1 MEREHTFI
9 KTDENGHI
17 TKLFLQG
24 KEIFFRRDIWAGFQP
39 YMVLQGKNSS
49 VSMHRCG
56 EASFEGRAAGLE
68 FRLNYELDEE
78 LRVYFSVNNHTETAF
93 KPTTLGLRSGI
104 DCYMEKYPEW
114 NHKLFPTL
122 LRCEKSHFWG
132 YNEMPD
138 GTVLAYASEE
148 PAASWSLCYNELETL
163 EAVYLTGGHRIYTWN
178 VHLLNRAPGPERH
191 PLQDTLP
198 PGGEITLT
206 LYFRRLESIREVPQM
221 AAQASGA
228 PVFQLPCCTL
238 EAGQQFQIKVWN
250 ARNIRLIAPDGSEE
264 TAAVNPQGEIHR
276 MAGSQ
281 TGTYRVRA
289 AADNG
294 KEAEAMI
301 YVRRSHSWYLE
312 QGREAVLHNR
322 PLHTHH
328 VEAFN
333 SLFTILL
340 SRKYIPDT
348 GKDELLE
355 QDFCRI
361 TDLLYDDR
369 KRTVRENPWRI
380 QDSAALCCLFA
391 FRYEI
396 TGEPEDLRKSGY
408 LADYLLSCQ
417 GEDGAY
423 YSIHSPESK
432 THYTAVTYIAKYIL
446 DAARIEERAAKKYP
460 EFIIPAERHGKS
472 ARKAI
477 AELVRS
483 RDNIDTEGELTLED
497 GMISCSLLQ
506 IAYAALSMEE
516 GEEKQAYLSA
526 AEYMYSLHE
535 CLTQKLIPDCRMNGG
550 TLRFWEAQYNLHIFH
565 NMMNSPCGW
574 TCWKIYGTWY
584 LYQLTGEKKYLL
596 DTVNALGACLQL
608 VDGKSGKLRWG
619 FICDPYV
626 ETLRYA
632 EDKET
637 GEGRLID
644 DILGEQYVDMV
655 SPWHRTEAFPRKKWA
670 IDNLV
675 HEVFKCLSEIGL
687 TNACVYEED
696 DGSFFTFNCRA
707 WREGEAVV
715 ILPSEELVERVH
727 CNLKKETQVEILH
740 SGEKAPQDG
749 KSLVQWFRMGWLEAY
764 SRQRKENYKE

>member
-1 MEREHTFI
+1 MENKHTFI
-9 KTDENGHI
+9 NVDDNGHI

-24 KEIFFRRDIWAGFQP
+24 KEIFFRRDTWSGFQP
-39 YMVLQGKNSS
+39 YMVLMGEKRT

-56 EASFEGRAAGLE
+56 KTAFEGRAAGLE
-68 FRLNYELDEE
+68 FRLDYELNEE
-78 LRVYFSVNNHTETAF
+78 LRVYFSVHNHTDTAF
-93 KPTTLGLRSGI
+93 KPTTLGLCSGI

-122 LRCEKSHFWG
+122 LRCEKNHFWG

-148 PAASWSLCYNELETL
+148 PSASWSLCYNELETP

-198 PGGEITLT
+198 PGGEKKLT
-206 LYFRRLESIREVPQM
+206 LHFRRLENIREVPQM
-221 AAQASGA
+221 VAKASGA

-238 EAGQQFQIKVWN
+238 EAGQSFQIKVWN
-250 ARNIRLIAPDGSEE
+250 AQKVRITAPDGSEE
-264 TAAVNPQGEIHR
+264 MAAVDPQGEIR
-276 MAGSQ
+276 RTAGSQ
-281 TGTYRVRA
+281 TGTWRLRA

-294 KEAEAMI
+294 KEAEALI
-301 YVRRSHSWYLE
+301 YVRRSFSWYLE

-333 SLFTILL
+333 SLYTILL
-340 SRKYIPDT
+340 SKKYIPDVD
-348 GKDELLE
+348 KDEALE
-355 QDFCRI
+355 QDFRKI
-361 TDLLYDDR
+361 TDLLYDNG
-369 KRTVRENPWRI
+369 KRMVRENPWRI

-391 FRYEI
+391 FRYEN
-396 TGEPEDLRKSGY
+396 TGDTEELRKSGC
-408 LADYLLSCQ
+408 LADFLLSCQ

-446 DAARIEERAAKKYP
+446 DAAQIEERASEIYP
-460 EFIIPAERHGKS
+460 EFKIASVRHRES
-472 ARKAI
+472 AQKAV

-483 RDNIDTEGELTLED
+483 RDNIDTEGELTFED

-506 IAYAALSMEE
+506 IACAALYMEE
-516 GEEKQAYLSA
+516 GEEKQVYLSA

-535 CLTQKLIPDCRMNGG
+535 CLTQKLIPDCRMNGA

-584 LYQLTGEKKYLL
+584 LYQLTGKKEYLL

-608 VDGKSGKLRWG
+608 IDEKSGKLRWG

-632 EDKET
+632 EDKDA

-655 SPWHRTEAFPRKKWA
+655 SSWHRTEVFPRKKWA

-687 TNACVYEED
+687 SNACVYEEE

-707 WREGEAVV
+707 RREGDAVM
-715 ILPSEELVERVH
+715 IFPNEDLVDRVH
-727 CNLKKETQVEILH
+727 CNLKKEVQVEILP
-740 SGEKAPQDG
+740 SEETVPQAG
-749 KSLVQWFRMGWLEAY
+749 KSLIYRCRLGWLEACGR
-764 SRQRKENYKE
+764 RQEKCEER